1 MEKICYFCGMNEF
14 NVYIITKGE
23 DLPQMRCTNF
33 FHSVDLFRII
43 EKTPGQK
50 PLMAVAYNTGGKIV
64 GHLMV
69 MLRRRGSFIPPYLF
83 TQARI
88 YGEGEYNEDCDKETV
103 FGLMLQKI
111 VRKLKYGTCLYIEFS
126 DISTKMFGY
135 AKFRTNGFF
144 PIHWLEIHNSLHS
157 MAPENRL
164 TQKMKKQLTKAKDT
178 KLVTNIATTEKE
190 FTAFFKLL
198 RGYVS
203 LKIRR
208 FIPDQSM
215 FHELKEQ
222 GVCDLFVTKYEGKI
236 VSGCICVYSQDNC
249 YLWYLATKQKIYK
262 KRANALTV
270 WTAIK
275 NAYENRYRHIYF
287 MDVGLPFKK
296 NPFRDFILGFGG
308 KPVGK
313 YRWFRFSFRWLN
325 TLLSWCYR
333 E

>member
-1 MEKICYFCGMNEF
+1 MNEF

-23 DLPQMRCTNF
+23 DLPQMHCTNF

-50 PLMAVAYNTGGKIV
+50 PMMAVAYNTEGKIV

-135 AKFRTNGFF
+135 AKFRANGFF

-178 KLVTNIATTEKE
+178 KLETNIATTDKE
-190 FTAFFKLL
+190 YTAFFKLL

-215 FHELKEQ
+215 FHELMEQ
-222 GVCDLFVTKYEGKI
+222 GVCDIFVTKYEGK
-236 VSGCICVYSQDNC
+236 VVGGCLCVYSQDNC
-249 YLWYLATKQKIYK
+249 YLWYLVTKQKIYK
-262 KRANALTV
+262 KRANAITV

-275 NAYENRYRHIYF
+275 NAYENQYRHIYF

>member
-1 MEKICYFCGMNEF
+1 MNEF

-23 DLPQMRCTNF
+23 DLPQMHCTNF

-50 PLMAVAYNTGGKIV
+50 PMMAVAYNTEGKIV

-135 AKFRTNGFF
+135 AKFRANGFF

-164 TQKMKKQLTKAKDT
+164 TQKIKKQLTKAKDT
-178 KLVTNIATTEKE
+178 KLETNIATTEKE
-190 FTAFFKLL
+190 YTAFFKLL

-215 FHELKEQ
+215 FHELKKQ
-222 GVCDLFVTKYEGKI
+222 GVCDIFVTKYEGK
-236 VSGCICVYSQDNC
+236 VVGGCLCVYSQDNC
-249 YLWYLATKQKIYK
+249 YLWYIVTKQKIYK
-262 KRANALTV
+262 KRANAITV

-275 NAYENRYRHIYF
+275 NAYENQYRHIYF